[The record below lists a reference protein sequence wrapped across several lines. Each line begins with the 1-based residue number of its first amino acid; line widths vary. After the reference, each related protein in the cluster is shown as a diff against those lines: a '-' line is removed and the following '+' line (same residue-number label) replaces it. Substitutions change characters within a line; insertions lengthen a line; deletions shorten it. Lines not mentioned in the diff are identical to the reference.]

1 MISNYLKIFLILIV
15 FFFSNEAKSKTTTNN
30 DFDPRELSNYLSA
43 IISQDNENNE
53 EALKYFKSSKNLK
66 NKHNEYFEKYIYS
79 LVLNQ
84 NVKSAIQ
91 EIKIHNP

>member
-53 EALKYFKSSKNLK
+53 ESLKYFKSGSPSSNNASDEASKLK
-66 NKHNEYFEKYIYS
+66 FFD
-79 LVLNQ
+79 
-84 NVKSAIQ
+84 
-91 EIKIHNP
+91 